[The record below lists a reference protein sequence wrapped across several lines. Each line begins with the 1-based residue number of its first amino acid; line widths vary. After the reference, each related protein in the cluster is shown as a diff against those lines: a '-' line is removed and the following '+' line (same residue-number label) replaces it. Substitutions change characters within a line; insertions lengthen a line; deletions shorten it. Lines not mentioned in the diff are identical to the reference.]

1 MAAAKLLACVCL
13 VALLFGV
20 ATRLAL
26 AHPLGNFTVNHYSR
40 VEMGGD
46 VVRIRYV
53 LDLAEIPSVQET
65 RAADTDGNGTVS
77 SAEWEVYKQ
86 RKVEEI
92 GRQLEMI
99 VDGQPL
105 DLRPTEV
112 SLSQPLGQ
120 GDIPLV
126 RLEMWFEATTSGI
139 APDVQHQAT
148 FRDRSDPAR
157 IGWREI
163 VVQSGSGAL
172 VANSSVPAVDVSD
185 ELRSYP
191 DNLLQTPLD
200 RREADWT
207 FTLAT
212 SGGSVGVAARPRPVG
227 VRPTDPFAAL
237 VTAAD
242 LNPAVVLLALAGA
255 ALLGGIHAASPGHGK
270 SIMAAYIVG
279 TRGTVSHALAL
290 ALSVTIAHTT
300 GVLVLGLATVVASN
314 LIFPEQLY
322 PWLTLVSG
330 ALVLVVGLGFLAR
343 SVRYRGQVEDHHHG
357 HSHAPPDVVEM
368 GSHRHVHTH
377 GSEGADTRPHSHA
390 TLGLAPT
397 WRNLFALGL
406 AGGIVPSGSA
416 LVVLLSSV
424 ALGRL
429 GFGLVLIV
437 AFGLGMAVVLV
448 ATGVLLVHAGRLMLR
463 FFPDDDGSPRRQR
476 LVAAVPIVSASIM
489 TLLGV
494 VATVEGLTQLGV
506 VAF

>member
-1 MAAAKLLACVCL
+1 VDGVRQTLLSLCL
-13 VALLFGV
+13 LVLLFGGTPRPV
-20 ATRLAL
+20 A

-40 VEMGGD
+40 VTVRGD
-46 VVRIRYV
+46 AILVRYV
-53 LDLAEIPSVQET
+53 LDLAEIPSVQEM
-65 RAADTDGNGTVS
+65 RSADVDGKGTVTA
-77 SAEWEVYKQ
+77 AEWEAYKQ

-92 GRQLEMI
+92 GRQIEMT
-99 VDGQPL
+99 VDGHPL
-105 DLRPTEV
+105 ELRPTEV
-112 SLSQPLGQ
+112 NLSQPVGQ

-126 RLEMWFEATTSGI
+126 RLEMWFEALTT
-139 APDVQHQAT
+139 AMAAHVQHQAT

-163 VVQSGSGAL
+163 VVQSGPGAS
-172 VANSSVPAVDVSD
+172 VADSNVPDVDVSD

-200 RREADWT
+200 RREAAWT
-207 FTLAT
+207 FRIGVSTLSVPAT
-212 SGGSVGVAARPRPVG
+212 RPSTVGS
-227 VRPTDPFAAL
+227 RPTDAFAAL

-242 LNPAVVLLALAGA
+242 LNLTVVLLALAGA

-279 TRGTVSHALAL
+279 TRGTISHALVL

-300 GVLVLGLATVVASN
+300 GVLALGLATVVASN

-322 PWLTLVSG
+322 PWLTLTSG
-330 ALVLVVGLGFLAR
+330 ALVLVVGLGFLAQ
-343 SVRYRGQVEDHHHG
+343 SVRRRAHERVHVHSHDHDYGHG
-357 HSHAPPDVVEM
+357 HAHTHAPVP
-368 GSHRHVHTH
+368 
-377 GSEGADTRPHSHA
+377 
-390 TLGLAPT
+390 LAPT

-448 ATGVLLVHAGRLMLR
+448 STGVLLVHAGQFMLR
-463 FFPDDDGSPRRQR
+463 LFPDDDSSPKRQR
-476 LVAAVPIVSASIM
+476 VMAAVPIVSAGIM
-489 TLLGV
+489 TLLGIV
-494 VATVEGLTQLGV
+494 TTVEGLSQLGV

>member
-1 MAAAKLLACVCL
+1 MACAKPLTVSVCL
-13 VALLFGV
+13 LVLLLGV
-20 ATRLAL
+20 APHPVA

-40 VEMGGD
+40 VMVSGD
-46 VVRIRYV
+46 AIQIRYV
-53 LDLAEIPSVQET
+53 LDLAEIPSVQEM
-65 RAADTDGNGTVS
+65 RAADADGKGTVTP
-77 SAEWEVYKQ
+77 AEWEAYKQ

-92 GRQLEMI
+92 GRQIEMS
-99 VDGQPL
+99 VDGHPL
-105 DLRPTEV
+105 DLRPTV
-112 SLSQPLGQ
+112 VNLSQPLGQ

-126 RLEMWFEATTSGI
+126 RLEIWFAGLTSGI
-139 APDVQHQAT
+139 TADVQHQAT

-163 VVQSGSGAL
+163 VVQSGPGAL
-172 VANSSVPAVDVSD
+172 VANSSVPEVDVSD

-191 DNLLQTPLD
+191 DNLLQSPLD
-200 RREADWT
+200 RREAQWT
-207 FTLAT
+207 FKL
-212 SGGSVGVAARPRPVG
+212 GVATGAGVTAKPGTVG
-227 VRPTDPFAAL
+227 GRPTDAFAAL
-237 VTAAD
+237 VTASD

-279 TRGTVSHALAL
+279 TRGTVSHALVL

-300 GVLVLGLATVVASN
+300 GVLVLGLATVAASN

-322 PWLTLVSG
+322 PWLTLISG
-330 ALVLVVGLGFLAR
+330 ALVLVVGLGFLVR
-343 SVRYRGQVEDHHHG
+343 SVRQRGQIEEHHH
-357 HSHAPPDVVEM
+357 HDHA
-368 GSHRHVHTH
+368 H
-377 GSEGADTRPHSHA
+377 PHSHVHA
-390 TLGLAPT
+390 PLAPT
-397 WRNLFALGL
+397 WRSLFALGL

-463 FFPDDDGSPRRQR
+463 LFPDDDSSPKRQR

-489 TLLGV
+489 TLLGIA
-494 VATVEGLTQLGV
+494 ATYEGLSQLGV
-506 VAF
+506 VRF

>member
-1 MAAAKLLACVCL
+1 MACAKPMLAVCL
-13 VALLFGV
+13 GGLLVG
-20 ATRLAL
+20 LASQPAA

-40 VEMGGD
+40 VEVSSD
-46 VVRIRYV
+46 AVRIRYV
-53 LDLAEIPSVQET
+53 LDLAEIPSVQEA
-65 RAADTDGNGTVS
+65 RSADTDGNGTVS
-77 SAEWEVYKQ
+77 PAEWEAYKQ
-86 RKVEEI
+86 RKVDEI
-92 GRQLEMI
+92 GRQLELM

-105 DLRPTEV
+105 DLHPTDV

-126 RLEMWFEATTSGI
+126 RLEMWFQAATNRVT
-139 APDVQHQAT
+139 PVVQHQAT

-163 VVQSGSGAL
+163 VVQAGPGGA
-172 VANSSVPAVDVSD
+172 VINSNVPDVDVSD
-185 ELRSYP
+185 ELRTYP
-191 DNLLQTPLD
+191 DNLLQNPLD
-200 RREADWT
+200 RRAADWT
-207 FTLAT
+207 FSLGAA
-212 SGGSVGVAARPRPVG
+212 SGVATPPSPNTVGTRPN
-227 VRPTDPFAAL
+227 DPFAAL

-255 ALLGGIHAASPGHGK
+255 AMLGGIHAASPGHGK

-279 TRGTVSHALAL
+279 TQGTVGHALVL
-290 ALSVTIAHTT
+290 ALSVTVAHTT
-300 GVLVLGLATVVASN
+300 GVVVLGVLTVLASN

-330 ALVLVVGLGFLAR
+330 AVVLLVGLRFLLQ
-343 SVRYRGQVEDHHHG
+343 SVRHRRAADEHEHDHDHG
-357 HSHAPPDVVEM
+357 HGHGHDHDHQHAHSHAV
-368 GSHRHVHTH
+368 
-377 GSEGADTRPHSHA
+377 A
-390 TLGLAPT
+390 GLAPT
-397 WRNLFALGL
+397 WRGLFALGL

-429 GFGLVLIV
+429 GFGLVLIG

-463 FFPDDDGSPRRQR
+463 LFPEDASPGRQR
-476 LVAAVPIVSASIM
+476 LLAAVPIISASVM

-494 VATVEGLTQLGV
+494 VATLEGLSQLGV

>member
-1 MAAAKLLACVCL
+1 MARAKPLLSVCL
-13 VALLFGV
+13 LVLLFGV
-20 ATRLAL
+20 TFRPAA

-40 VEMGGD
+40 VTVRGD
-46 VVRIRYV
+46 AIQIRYV
-53 LDLAEIPSVQET
+53 LDLAEIPSVQEM
-65 RAADTDGNGTVS
+65 RSADVDGKGTVT
-77 SAEWEVYKQ
+77 SAEWEAYKQ

-92 GRQLEMI
+92 GRQIDLS
-99 VDGQPL
+99 VDGRPL
-105 DLRPTEV
+105 ELRPTEV
-112 SLSQPLGQ
+112 NLSQPLGQ

-126 RLEMWFEATTSGI
+126 RLEMWFEALTSGL
-139 APDVQHQAT
+139 AADVQHRAA

-163 VVQSGSGAL
+163 VVQAGPGAA
-172 VANSSVPAVDVSD
+172 VANSSVPDTDVSD

-191 DNLLQTPLD
+191 DTMLQTPLD
-200 RREADWT
+200 RREAEWT
-207 FTLAT
+207 FRLGLAT
-212 SGGSVGVAARPRPVG
+212 GSVATARPSTGGS
-227 VRPTDPFAAL
+227 RPTDAFAAL
-237 VTAAD
+237 VTPAD

-279 TRGTVSHALAL
+279 TRGTVSHALVL
-290 ALSVTIAHTT
+290 ALSVTVAHTT
-300 GVLVLGLATVVASN
+300 GVLVLGLATVLASN
-314 LIFPEQLY
+314 LIFPERLY

-330 ALVLVVGLGFLAR
+330 ALVLVVGLGFLVQAAR
-343 SVRYRGQVEDHHHG
+343 RPTRDHG
-357 HSHAPPDVVEM
+357 HLHDHA
-368 GSHRHVHTH
+368 H
-377 GSEGADTRPHSHA
+377 PHSHSHSHSHEKL
-390 TLGLAPT
+390 TLAPT

-463 FFPDDDGSPRRQR
+463 LFPDDDSSPKRQR
-476 LVAAVPIVSASIM
+476 LMAAVPVISACIM
-489 TLLGV
+489 TVLGV
-494 VATVEGLTQLGV
+494 VATFEGLSQLGIV
-506 VAF
+506 RFF

>member
-1 MAAAKLLACVCL
+1 V
-13 VALLFGV
+13 
-20 ATRLAL
+20 R
-26 AHPLGNFTVNHYSR
+26 
-40 VEMGGD
+40 GD
-46 VVRIRYV
+46 AIQIRYV
-53 LDLAEIPSVQET
+53 LDLAEIPSVQEM
-65 RAADTDGNGTVS
+65 RSADVDGKGTVT
-77 SAEWEVYKQ
+77 AGEWEAYKQ

-92 GRQLEMI
+92 GRQIELS
-99 VDGQPL
+99 VDGRPL

-112 SLSQPLGQ
+112 NMSQPLGQ
-120 GDIPLV
+120 GDIPLI
-126 RLEMWFEATTSGI
+126 RLEMWFEALTSGV
-139 APDVQHQAT
+139 AADVPHQAT

-163 VVQSGSGAL
+163 VVQSGPGAL
-172 VANSSVPAVDVSD
+172 VANSTVPDVDLSD

-200 RREADWT
+200 RREAEWT
-207 FTLAT
+207 FRSGLAT
-212 SGGSVGVAARPRPVG
+212 GPVTAARPSAVG
-227 VRPTDPFAAL
+227 SRPTDAFAAL
-237 VTAAD
+237 ITPAD

-279 TRGTVSHALAL
+279 TRGTVGHALVL

-322 PWLTLVSG
+322 PWLTLISG
-330 ALVLVVGLGFLAR
+330 ALVLVVGLGFLFQT
-343 SVRYRGQVEDHHHG
+343 VRRRGHGEGHHYHSHDHGHG
-357 HSHAPPDVVEM
+357 HSHAPDDIPVSRSHSDKTEEIRE
-368 GSHRHVHTH
+368 GSARHEERRHVH
-377 GSEGADTRPHSHA
+377 A
-390 TLGLAPT
+390 TLAPT

-429 GFGLVLIV
+429 GFGLVLIA

-448 ATGVLLVHAGRLMLR
+448 STGVLLVHAGRLMLR
-463 FFPDDDGSPRRQR
+463 LFPDDDASPKRQR
-476 LVAAVPIVSASIM
+476 LMAAVPLVSAAIM
-489 TLLGV
+489 TTLGV
-494 VATVEGLTQLGV
+494 FATLEGLSQLGV
-506 VAF
+506 VRFF

>member
-1 MAAAKLLACVCL
+1 MAYAKPLLSVCL
-13 VALLFGV
+13 VMLLFGV
-20 ATRLAL
+20 APRPAA

-40 VEMGGD
+40 VTVRGD
-46 VVRIRYV
+46 AIQIRYV
-53 LDLAEIPSVQET
+53 LDLAEIPSVQEM
-65 RAADTDGNGTVS
+65 RSADVDGKGTVTA
-77 SAEWEVYKQ
+77 AEWEAYKQ

-92 GRQLEMI
+92 GRQIEMS
-99 VDGQPL
+99 VDGHPL
-105 DLRPTEV
+105 ELRPTEV
-112 SLSQPLGQ
+112 NLSQPLGQ

-126 RLEMWFEATTSGI
+126 RLEMWFEALTSGM
-139 APDVQHQAT
+139 ATDVQHHAT
-148 FRDRSDPAR
+148 FRDRGDPAR

-172 VANSSVPAVDVSD
+172 VANSSVPDVDVSD

-200 RREADWT
+200 RREAEWT
-207 FTLAT
+207 FRLGLPT
-212 SGGSVGVAARPRPVG
+212 GSVTVARPGTVG
-227 VRPTDPFAAL
+227 SRPTDAFAAL

-279 TRGTVSHALAL
+279 TRGTVSHALVL
-290 ALSVTIAHTT
+290 ALSVTVAHTT

-322 PWLTLVSG
+322 PWLTLISG
-330 ALVLVVGLGFLAR
+330 ALVLVVGLGFLAQ
-343 SVRYRGQVEDHHHG
+343 SVRHRGRVDDRHHHHG
-357 HSHAPPDVVEM
+357 H
-368 GSHRHVHTH
+368 T
-377 GSEGADTRPHSHA
+377 HSHSHPVGEESA
-390 TLGLAPT
+390 RYEHGHSGAAVHAALAPT

-448 ATGVLLVHAGRLMLR
+448 ATGVLLVHAGRFMLR
-463 FFPDDDGSPRRQR
+463 LFPDDDSSPKRQW
-476 LVAAVPIVSASIM
+476 LMAAVPVVSACIM
-489 TLLGV
+489 TVLGI
-494 VATVEGLTQLGV
+494 VATFEGLSQLGMV
-506 VAF
+506 RF

>member
-1 MAAAKLLACVCL
+1 MARAKPLLSVCL
-13 VALLFGV
+13 LVLLFGV
-20 ATRLAL
+20 TLRPAA

-40 VEMGGD
+40 VTVRGD
-46 VVRIRYV
+46 AIQIRYV
-53 LDLAEIPSVQET
+53 LDLAEIPSVQEF
-65 RAADTDGNGTVS
+65 RSADVDGKGTVTP
-77 SAEWEVYKQ
+77 AEWEAYKQ

-92 GRQLEMI
+92 GRQIELS
-99 VDGQPL
+99 VDGHPL

-112 SLSQPLGQ
+112 NLSQPLGQ

-126 RLEMWFEATTSGI
+126 RLEMWFEALTSGM
-139 APDVQHQAT
+139 AADVQHQAA

-157 IGWREI
+157 IGWREV
-163 VVQSGSGAL
+163 VVQAGPGAAL
-172 VANSSVPAVDVSD
+172 ANSSVPDVDVSD

-200 RREADWT
+200 RREAEFT
-207 FTLAT
+207 FKLGLPTD
-212 SGGSVGVAARPRPVG
+212 SVTTARPSLAASRPA
-227 VRPTDPFAAL
+227 DAFAAL
-237 VTAAD
+237 VTPTD

-279 TRGTVSHALAL
+279 TRGTVSHALVL
-290 ALSVTIAHTT
+290 ALSVTVAHTT
-300 GVLVLGLATVVASN
+300 GVLVLGLATVLASN
-314 LIFPEQLY
+314 LFFPEQLY

-330 ALVLVVGLGFLAR
+330 ALVLLVGIGFLVQTMR
-343 SVRYRGQVEDHHHG
+343 HRGRVSEHHHHHDHD
-357 HSHAPPDVVEM
+357 HSH
-368 GSHRHVHTH
+368 SHSREHV
-377 GSEGADTRPHSHA
+377 A
-390 TLGLAPT
+390 LAPT

-437 AFGLGMAVVLV
+437 AFGLGMAIVLV

-463 FFPDDDGSPRRQR
+463 LFPDDDTSPKRQR
-476 LVAAVPIVSASIM
+476 LMAAVPLVSAAIM

-494 VATVEGLTQLGV
+494 AATYEGLSQLGMLR
-506 VAF
+506 F